1 MLWSNKKTNENPA
14 SPLEENRVGFALLNL
29 FHIIIIPRIA
39 PTLLTE
45 QGTMKFYGYN
55 KCGTCRKAQKFL
67 DGKNVKYQS
76 IDITETPPPKTV
88 LKKALK
94 SRELKKLFNTSG
106 VQYKE
111 LNIKDKLK
119 GMTEAQAL
127 DLLASNGR
135 LVKRPIAVDGDRVTV
150 GFDEAEYKKVWLLP
164 GGGTG

>member
-1 MLWSNKKTNENPA
+1 
-14 SPLEENRVGFALLNL
+14 
-29 FHIIIIPRIA
+29 
-39 PTLLTE
+39 
-45 QGTMKFYGYN
+45 MKFYGYN
-55 KCGTCRKAQKFL
+55 KCSTCRKAQKFL
-67 DGKNVKYQS
+67 DANKLTYQS
-76 IDITETPPPKTV
+76 FDITETPPPKTV

-94 SRELKKLFNTSG
+94 DRELKKLFNTSG

-150 GFDEAEYKKVWLLP
+150 GFNEDEYKQVWAANRSP
-164 GGGTG
+164 GKARS

>member
-1 MLWSNKKTNENPA
+1 MSKMTTLGFIGKDEKDCPKQRFFAMILPYIQRASNSIEKRGVK
-14 SPLEENRVGFALLNL
+14 
-29 FHIIIIPRIA
+29 H
-39 PTLLTE
+39 
-45 QGTMKFYGYN
+45 MKFYGYN
-55 KCGTCRKAQKFL
+55 KCSTCRKAQKFL
-67 DGKNVKYQS
+67 DGKKVKYQS

-94 SRELKKLFNTSG
+94 TRELKKLFNTSG

-150 GFDEAEYKKVWLLP
+150 GFDEAEYKKVWKKP
-164 GGGTG
+164 A